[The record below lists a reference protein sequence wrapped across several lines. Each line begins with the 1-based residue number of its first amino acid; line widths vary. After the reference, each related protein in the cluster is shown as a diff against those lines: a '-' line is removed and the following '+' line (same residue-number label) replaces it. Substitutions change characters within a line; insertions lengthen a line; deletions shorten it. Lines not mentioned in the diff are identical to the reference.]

1 MESSSE
7 GRLGMHRKDGFLWK
21 GKSFHEI
28 ASILQ
33 KYKGINIDASNKIL
47 FFKPMPMK
55 HYRREIIVIPEAD
68 DNLVLIKAN
77 FRNSQRIGIN
87 METPGGTVVKTSST
101 SECVENS
108 NPLYFQMENTK
119 TNKPCSACDDLLISD
134 TANNQNSGKY
144 LKSLSQEDSARRRV
158 RSAGM
163 NRPRYNA
170 QLNNRPDNYNSS
182 AQYLQG
188 RNKTF
193 KQNQF
198 NNLRIE
204 NVGNNSENIYSS
216 NTIQYCDKTSST
228 PDTQYVPV
236 YYKPSNSKFAVQ
248 GAVDSSSRLVRLK
261 YDTITDVG
269 SKMRKAYGEQTANA
283 LSYGVPANGYTIKD
297 KVGYPNTC
305 TPVVRKDGSMIKCG

>member
-7 GRLGMHRKDGFLWK
+7 GRLGMHKKDGFLWK
-21 GKSFHEI
+21 GKTFNEI
-28 ASILQ
+28 SSVLQ
-33 KYKGINIDASNKIL
+33 KYKGIYISERSKVL
-47 FFKPMPMK
+47 FFKPLPIK
-55 HYRREIIVIPEAD
+55 HYRREIIVIPPSD
-68 DNLVLIKAN
+68 DLVLLKAN

-87 METPGGTVVKTSST
+87 METPGGTVINTSSS
-101 SECVENS
+101 SECIVNS
-108 NPLYFQMENTK
+108 NQIYFQMENTK
-119 TNKPCSACDDLLISD
+119 TNKPCSACDDALLSD
-134 TANNQNSGKY
+134 TNKNQTSKY
-144 LKSLSQEDSARRRV
+144 LKSLSQEDSALRRV

-170 QLNNRPDNYNSS
+170 QLNNRPESYNSS

-204 NVGNNSENIYSS
+204 NVGNTSENIYSS
-216 NTIQYCDKTSST
+216 NTIQYCDTTSSN

-283 LSYGVPANGYTIKD
+283 LSYGVPGNGYTIKD
-297 KVGYPNTC
+297 KVGYPNVC
-305 TPVVRKDGSMIKCG
+305 TPVIRKYGGMIKCG